1 MRISYAVFCLKK
13 KIKTIRYLK
22 IQLKNSE
29 KQLKNHKKESNY
41 SCPAAGRMS
50 RLVSVPDLNVLTDQL
65 PNSSLVAIDS
75 RGNVYS
81 ASADARQD
89 GVKSTLYRKAAGQAQ
104 FVPVAT
110 NVHALR
116 ALAVGPDDAVYLK
129 SGHAVIRLD
138 FARQP

>member
-1 MRISYAVFCLKK
+1 
-13 KIKTIRYLK
+13 
-22 IQLKNSE
+22 
-29 KQLKNHKKESNY
+29 
-41 SCPAAGRMS
+41 MS
-50 RLVSVPDLNVLTDQL
+50 RLVSVPDLSVLTDQL

-75 RGNVYS
+75 RGHVYS
-81 ASADARQD
+81 ASADARRG